1 MYEFKRSALALVG
14 VLILVGIAIISKPHT
29 SRGASGTGS
38 NAPTSQT
45 QNVNVVNTPAV
56 NAQQTGAWNV
66 GINGTPSI
74 SVANFPA
81 TSNVAIDGSAN
92 TVKVDTTNPIPV
104 RDVDNPARQPFR
116 TSVFVSLADGST
128 LAGTNPGLTPP
139 AGKVL
144 VIEQISINGNAPSG
158 QKFACVLDVTDNF
171 AQVLLDQAIP
181 LTLQGTFGPVDT
193 FQGNLPT
200 RMYLQPSDN
209 IAFNVFRTSGTGTA
223 GVRVSF
229 SGHFVDAQ

>member
-14 VLILVGIAIISKPHT
+14 VLILVGIATISKPHT
-29 SRGASGTGS
+29 SRGTGGTS
-38 NAPTSQT
+38 SSAPTSQT
-45 QNVNVVNTPAV
+45 QNVNVVNAPSV
-56 NAQQTGAWNV
+56 NAQQTGTWNV
-66 GINGTPSI
+66 GINGTPAVT
-74 SVANFPA
+74 VANFPA
-81 TSNVAIDGSAN
+81 TTNVAIDGSAN
-92 TVKVDTTNPIPV
+92 TVKVDTTNPLPV
-104 RDVDNPARQPFR
+104 RDADNPTRQPFR

-128 LAGTNPGLTPP
+128 LGSATLVPTPI
-139 AGKVL
+139 GKVL

-171 AQVLLDQAIP
+171 AQVLLDLAIP

-200 RMYLQPSDN
+200 RLYLQPSDN
-209 IAFNVFRTSGTGTA
+209 SAFNVFRTSGTGTA

-229 SGHFVDAQ
+229 SGYYLDAQ